1 MLSIATLGSHSALQI
16 LKGAKDEGLTTVLVC
31 THDRKS
37 LYNRFNLVDH
47 YVMVDQFSEIGHKE
61 IQQKLIEL
69 DSVLVPHGTLIS
81 SVSLDTIERLEVP
94 FFGNKHILRW
104 EADRNL
110 KHEMMK
116 LAGIKVPRI
125 FQTPEEIDR
134 PVIIKFPGAEG
145 GRGYFLAKDS
155 IDLSKK
161 IKTMI
166 TRDLVDEKALEDVFI
181 QEYVF
186 GISAYPHY
194 FYSPILGRTELLGI
208 DRRYESDVDGLGR
221 IPAQQQLE
229 MMPLPTYSV
238 VGNIPLVLRESLLQH
253 LFEIGDGLVNTA
265 RQKVPP
271 GMIGAFCLEGVY
283 DYKTQ
288 FIAFE
293 FSARIV
299 AGTNLFFNGSPYS
312 QLYFNEPMSMGKRI
326 AREIKIAAEQ
336 KVLDQIIT

>member
-1 MLSIATLGSHSALQI
+1 MTSIATLGSHSALQI
-16 LKGAKDEGLTTVLVC
+16 LKGAKDEGLKTVLVC
-31 THDRKS
+31 TNDRKPF
-37 LYNRFNLVDH
+37 YNRFNLVDH
-47 YVMVDQFSEIGHKE
+47 YVMVDQFSEISHKE
-61 IQQKLIEL
+61 IQQHLIEL

-81 SVSLDTIERLEVP
+81 NVSLDTIEQLAVP

-110 KHEMMK
+110 KHELMK
-116 LAGIKVPRI
+116 LAGMKVPQI

-134 PVIIKFPGAEG
+134 PVIVKFPGAEG

-155 IDLSKK
+155 KDFSKK
-161 IKTMI
+161 IQTMI
-166 TRDLVDEKALEDVFI
+166 TRNLVNKPALKDVFI

-186 GISAYPHY
+186 GIAAYPHF
-194 FYSPILGRTELLGI
+194 FYSPLLGRTELLGI

-221 IPAQQQLE
+221 IPAEQQLE
-229 MMPLPTYSV
+229 MTPLPTYSV
-238 VGNIPLVLRESLLQH
+238 IGNIPLVLRESLVQH
-253 LFEIGDGLVNTA
+253 LFEIGESFVEAA

-271 GMIGAFCLEGVY
+271 GMIGAFCIEGVY
-283 DYKTQ
+283 NQKNQ
-288 FIAFE
+288 FIPFE

-299 AGTNLFFNGSPYS
+299 AGTNLFIDGSPYS

>member
-1 MLSIATLGSHSALQI
+1 MIAIATLGSHSALQI
-16 LKGAKDEGLTTVLVC
+16 LKGARDEGLTTVLVS
-31 THDRKS
+31 THDRKP
-37 LYNRFNLVDH
+37 LYERFNLVDH
-47 YVMVDQFSEIGHKE
+47 YVMVDQFSEIGHKG
-61 IQQKLIEL
+61 IQEKLIEL

-94 FFGNKHILRW
+94 FFGNKQILRW

-110 KHEMMK
+110 KHKLMN
-116 LAGIKVPRI
+116 LAGMKVPRI
-125 FQTPEEIDR
+125 FQTSEEIDR

-155 IDLSKK
+155 KDFSKK
-161 IKTMI
+161 IRTMI

-186 GISAYPHY
+186 GIAAYPHY

-221 IPAQQQLE
+221 IPAEQQLE
-229 MMPLPTYSV
+229 LMSLPTFSV
-238 VGNIPLVLRESLLQH
+238 VGNIPLVLRESLIQH
-253 LFEIGDGLVNTA
+253 IFEIGEGLVKAA

-271 GMIGAFCLEGVY
+271 GMIGAFCIEGVY
-283 DYKTQ
+283 NQKNQ

-299 AGTNLFFNGSPYS
+299 AGTNLFINGSPYS

-326 AREIKIAAEQ
+326 AREIKIATER
-336 KVLDQIIT
+336 KVLDQIVT